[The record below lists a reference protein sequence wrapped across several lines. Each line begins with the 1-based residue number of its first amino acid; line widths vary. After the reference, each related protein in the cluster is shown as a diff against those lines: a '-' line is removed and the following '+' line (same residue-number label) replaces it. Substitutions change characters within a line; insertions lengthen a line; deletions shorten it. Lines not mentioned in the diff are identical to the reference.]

1 MHITVKNGSMVV
13 YSQNGFLF
21 GSKNEC
27 AISTGKR
34 MNEFHKHDDEWK
46 SNTKQYKLYD
56 FIYKKQVTVV
66 LSVRSQVDVYLW
78 CGIMT
83 GKTLVG
89 TFWDAGDISLLDLG
103 TNDSGVFTIENSL
116 NYTFS
121 FLYVPYTSIYTF
133 THFKAN
139 YRQFF
144 LSSKYKLKA
153 EIESISEKNISW
165 HESKNAILY
174 WQQVNPP

>member
-1 MHITVKNGSMVV
+1 
-13 YSQNGFLF
+13 
-21 GSKNEC
+21 
-27 AISTGKR
+27 
-34 MNEFHKHDDEWK
+34 
-46 SNTKQYKLYD
+46 
-56 FIYKKQVTVV
+56 
-66 LSVRSQVDVYLW
+66 
-78 CGIMT
+78 MT
-83 GKTLVG
+83 GKTLAG

-133 THFKAN
+133 THLKAN

-174 WQQVNPP
+174 

>member
-1 MHITVKNGSMVV
+1 
-13 YSQNGFLF
+13 
-21 GSKNEC
+21 
-27 AISTGKR
+27 
-34 MNEFHKHDDEWK
+34 
-46 SNTKQYKLYD
+46 
-56 FIYKKQVTVV
+56 
-66 LSVRSQVDVYLW
+66 
-78 CGIMT
+78 MT
-83 GKTLVG
+83 GKTLAG

-144 LSSKYKLKA
+144 SFKQVQTESRDRKYIRKEHFMA
-153 EIESISEKNISW
+153 
-165 HESKNAILY
+165 
-174 WQQVNPP
+174 